1 MSNMSKE
8 ILFTSQIVDWKV
20 VAFIVVAFSTAM
32 AINIATKKNSAIPYI
47 VATSMCWILVFLRVS
62 NILI

>member
-1 MSNMSKE
+1 MIKD

-47 VATSMCWILVFLRVS
+47 VAIGMCWILVFLRIL

>member
-1 MSNMSKE
+1 MSKE

-20 VAFIVVAFSTAM
+20 VAFTVVAFSTAW
-32 AINIATKKNSAIPYI
+32 AINIATKKNSTIPYI
-47 VATSMCWILVFLRVS
+47 VATGMCWVLVFLRVS